1 MLRKYLVKKMNS
13 RLLMNLKRL
22 AIKFFYTD
30 MMSERSITKENRVEI
45 IMDKIKDFQKS
56 ELVITD
62 RLQVMVFYAILG
74 TYYIVF

>member
-62 RLQVMVFYAILG
+62 RLQGMVFYAILG